1 MSIILRSPSQRRE
14 SGAGAVSPLW
24 DPAIPTV
31 CASFPSLFQ
40 HGFLFSVSCHGCPLC
55 PPVTVSSLVS
65 GLGALGF
72 GQHLRSWDFASC
84 SAPSSFPAAASTS
97 LISSVLCGPDQ
108 APPLMLGPTTAAA
121 YLTQVFPTCH
131 CSLWS
136 PLPDTLTSRPGS
148 FGHCLDMSFS

>member
-1 MSIILRSPSQRRE
+1 MSLE
-14 SGAGAVSPLW
+14 LGAPSPLW

-31 CASFPSLFQ
+31 CALPISIPARFS
-40 HGFLFSVSCHGCPLC
+40 FSVSCHGCPLC

-72 GQHLRSWDFASC
+72 GQHVRSWDFASS
-84 SAPSSFPAAASTS
+84 SAPLPSFPAAASTS

-108 APPLMLGPTTAAA
+108 APPLMAGTTNCSCLP
-121 YLTQVFPTCH
+121 YTGFPTYH

-136 PLPDTLTSRPGS
+136 PPPPDTPHIMARLLLDTALTCHFPI
-148 FGHCLDMSFS
+148 